1 VRRPPKTHLS
11 NFGFC
16 AKKKNIFA
24 KKKKKREEVLD
35 LGFLSCKEI
44 LDCCYSGYLH
54 TFVAVVSPLF
64 GNKVINMDAS
74 EERDEDLPSSSL
86 SSIADSTEHHNND
99 NVDEDDINDQQS
111 FVMGDGNNN
120 NNIERAHSDH
130 EGSPVPTFFSGDQVA
145 ALITALFA
153 GMAAIPQASS
163 SLNINAFLDSFPIF
177 SEGDYAE
184 LQQNA
189 YGAVQQ
195 FHEMFSVVRRGVDQN
210 VAPHVLLSDMI
221 NTDNGAVEVPSTHS
235 RAQSASGAK
244 TVTQLPPPRALGSA
258 PLHRRNPVVAS
269 HVAAATKPSLYRPQ
283 TAGSASASSGD
294 VASMHVVTLD
304 SSEVAA
310 HVGGLPPPH
319 GTSSTGNVSALSQP
333 VSRPA
338 TSSARPPSSNGP
350 TAQNSK
356 TGAELAV
363 KTFFEVERQLK
374 DERGHN
380 RFAFTEYQLEDRVED
395 HAVVDR
401 RQKSIQTNVKDLD
414 LLHSLDPVRRQYMMQ
429 LFNDPEMMAKR
440 KKRLEAEEL
449 LKEVRHAQAASLN
462 LSSGRKSSPPRS
474 QQQLDGTRSVE
485 NSPPGHSPQR
495 RPSSVQLA
503 ASKRWGSATNELEV
517 WNAVRTRPP
526 SAAAAL
532 PFDTPAATATSVVAR
547 LIPRPQSTEGTTRDA
562 RPTHNMSFAEMVA
575 QRRDSLQFEGGKLA
589 NSIPREGSASSTTA
603 LRASSSPPPPLSPPT
618 PSLTTGRDA
627 PPPLSQKK
635 PQVSGGSGRVSSAT
649 FNVIGVGDLGFHPK
663 AETLVRTVEVGVGG
677 GNEASQLPFTTIA
690 TAAYIPMAQKAPPS
704 ASLSQREQIGGKL
717 SRSRAKIDAIKQNSK
732 ETANGEHVHTVSTGT
747 SHRQTASSKS
757 AGKSAVSTAASAI
770 ATAAAIRVQRAD
782 SAPVTNKRTTT
793 PSVEPWPL

>member
-1 VRRPPKTHLS
+1 
-11 NFGFC
+11 
-16 AKKKNIFA
+16 
-24 KKKKKREEVLD
+24 
-35 LGFLSCKEI
+35 
-44 LDCCYSGYLH
+44 
-54 TFVAVVSPLF
+54 
-64 GNKVINMDAS
+64 MDAS
-74 EERDEDLPSSSL
+74 EVRDEDLPSSSL
-86 SSIADSTEHHNND
+86 SSIAESTEHHNND
-99 NVDEDDINDQQS
+99 DVDDDDINDRQS
-111 FVMGDGNNN
+111 VVMGDGNNN
-120 NNIERAHSDH
+120 VDRAHSDQ

-145 ALITALFA
+145 VLITALFA
-153 GMAAIPQASS
+153 GMTAIPQASS

-184 LQQNA
+184 LQQSA

-210 VAPHVLLSDMI
+210 VAPPVLLSNMI
-221 NTDNGAVEVPSTHS
+221 NTDDSDAIEVPSTHS

-244 TVTQLPPPRALGSA
+244 PVAQLPPPRALGSA

-294 VASMHVVTLD
+294 VASIMHVVTLD

-310 HVGGLPPPH
+310 HVVGGLPPPH
-319 GTSSTGNVSALSQP
+319 GSCSTGNVSALPQP

-338 TSSARPPSSNGP
+338 TSAARPPSSNGP
-350 TAQNSK
+350 AAQHSK

-449 LKEVRHAQAASLN
+449 LKEVRHAQAATLN

-575 QRRDSLQFEGGKLA
+575 QRRDSLHFEGGKLA
-589 NSIPREGSASSTTA
+589 DSIPREGSATSTTA

-618 PSLTTGRDA
+618 PSLTTGRDV

-635 PQVSGGSGRVSSAT
+635 PQISGGSGRVSSAT

-677 GNEASQLPFTTIA
+677 SNEASQLPFTTIA

-717 SRSRAKIDAIKQNSK
+717 SRSRAKIDAIKQNGK
-732 ETANGEHVHTVSTGT
+732 ETATEQHVHTVSTGI

-782 SAPVTNKRTTT
+782 SAPVINKRITT